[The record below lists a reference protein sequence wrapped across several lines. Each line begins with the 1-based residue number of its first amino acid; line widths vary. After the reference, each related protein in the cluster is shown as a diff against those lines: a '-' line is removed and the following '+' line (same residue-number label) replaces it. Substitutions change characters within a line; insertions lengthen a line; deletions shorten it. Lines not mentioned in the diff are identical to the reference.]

1 MAGRVP
7 YSRSA
12 LGHYETGRRTPTA
25 EVVLWYEQIC
35 GEASD
40 PVTAAAT
47 LGRADVDRR
56 SFIRKAMY
64 SVGLSATA
72 LSPAVD
78 LGRLAHAGEG
88 AKTSMAEV
96 DAVRAVTDAFLR
108 LDEAKGG
115 GTGRTATAEF
125 LATDVAA
132 LLRSRFADE
141 HARTGAYSAA
151 AELAYLIGFKSHDAG
166 REGLAQRYYLSSLR
180 LAEESGMSGQDGF
193 ALRILAIQGSDVGQR
208 KFSVPL
214 AEKSLERI
222 KGKVGPD
229 TYALFQTALARCQA
243 ETGDH
248 QGARRALQAA
258 EPAIHA
264 ASIGPMPRWAAQWCD
279 TRASLVNQSAK
290 AFLALGETAEAEQ
303 RYTLAASMWNRDTH
317 PRVFALTSAD
327 AGHARWRMGD
337 EAGAAEAWNQIV
349 PTLQDID
356 SARTS
361 AALDRIRRKAPELV

>member
-1 MAGRVP
+1 MADQVP

-25 EVVLWYEQIC
+25 EVVLWYEQTC
-35 GEASD
+35 GDASD
-40 PVTAAAT
+40 PVTAAES

-56 SFIRKAMY
+56 SFIRRAMY

-78 LGRLAHAGEG
+78 LGRLAQASEG
-88 AKTSMAEV
+88 IKVGMAEV
-96 DAVRAVTDAFLR
+96 NAVRAVTDAFVR

-132 LLRSRFADE
+132 LLRSRFTDE
-141 HARTGAYSAA
+141 RTRAEAYSAA
-151 AELAYLIGFKSHDAG
+151 AELAYLIGFKSHDLG
-166 REGLAQRYYLSSLR
+166 SEGLAQRYYLSSLR
-180 LAEESGMSGQDGF
+180 LAEESGSPGQDGF
-193 ALRILAIQGSDVGQR
+193 ALRILAIQGSDVGKR
-208 KFSVPL
+208 KFSVRL
-214 AEKSLERI
+214 AEKSIERI
-222 KGKVGPD
+222 KGKVGRD
-229 TYALFQTALARCQA
+229 TQALFQTALARCQA

-248 QGARRALQAA
+248 DGARRALQAA

-264 ASIGPMPRWAAQWCD
+264 ASIGPMPLWAAQWCD

-303 RYTLAASMWNRDTH
+303 RYSLAASMWDPATH

-337 EAGAAEAWNQIV
+337 ESGAADVWNEVV
-349 PTLQDID
+349 PVLQDIE
-356 SARTS
+356 SARTAS
-361 AALDRIRRKAPELV
+361 ALDRIRHKAPELV